1 VRGTMTNMTA
11 VYKKNDLQSLS
22 KEVLDRLKT
31 EGKNVILME
40 GDLGAGKT
48 TFVQVLAKELGVT
61 EEIISPTFVIQ
72 KSYETKDHIFK
83 KLIHIDAYRIE
94 DAREMIKLGWQDTVS
109 NKENLVVVEWPSKI
123 LEILPENAKEM
134 KFAHI
139 DVETREI
146 SYE

>member
-1 VRGTMTNMTA
+1 MTA

-94 DAREMIKLGWQDTVS
+94 DAREMINLGWQDTVS

>member
-94 DAREMIKLGWQDTVS
+94 DAREMINLGWQDTVS

>member
-1 VRGTMTNMTA
+1 MTNMTA

-94 DAREMIKLGWQDTVS
+94 DAREMINLGWQDTVS